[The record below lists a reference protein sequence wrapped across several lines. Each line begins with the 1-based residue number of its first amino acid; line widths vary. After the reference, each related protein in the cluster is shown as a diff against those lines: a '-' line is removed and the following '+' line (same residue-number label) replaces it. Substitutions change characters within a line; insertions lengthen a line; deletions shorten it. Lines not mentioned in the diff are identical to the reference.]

1 MASRSALI
9 LVGVAYLQEG
19 TGAPKSK
26 GKFFEQTPKDTKFQA
41 SSFASLNLSRPLVK
55 ACTELGYTQPT
66 PIQVSRIAPSHQLM
80 ASSQR
85 GVFQHGAGVGVL

>member
-1 MASRSALI
+1 MAQVAALI

-19 TGAPKSK
+19 TGAKSK
-26 GKFFEQTPKDTKFQA
+26 GQFFEQTPKDTKFQA

-66 PIQVSRIAPSHQLM
+66 PIQVSRIAPSH
-80 ASSQR
+80 
-85 GVFQHGAGVGVL
+85 